1 MSVNVKSNHSFVP
14 FENFH
19 HYFLLML
26 KLMLLV
32 MVMVM
37 KVGIGDICE
46 QKRRIFCWS
55 CWLLSYCCC
64 CLEKSLVMT
73 IVVVV
78 HFVVRFVVH
87 ILNVFCCC
95 Y

>member
-19 HYFLLML
+19 HYYLLML

-46 QKRRIFCWS
+46 QRRIFCWS
-55 CWLLSYCCC
+55 CWLLSYC
-64 CLEKSLVMT
+64 LEKSLVMT
-73 IVVVV
+73 IVHFV

-87 ILNVFCCC
+87 LLNVFCC
-95 Y
+95 